1 MTCREVKDLL
11 DARLDNELD
20 VASMAGVDRHLAECR
35 ACSAQYAALQSL
47 HRDIAAADLSYAPP
61 PALERKLAARFL
73 ESHASRSVW
82 SQSWRGFFA
91 LVGAAACL
99 LLIVSLSVV
108 RGGRQTEAIAA
119 EVLDSHLRALQP
131 NHLVD
136 VPSSDQHTVKPWFQ
150 GKTSFSPPVRDL
162 ASQGFPLVG
171 GRLDVIRQ
179 QPVAALVYRRRQHV
193 ISLYV
198 TPSAAT
204 DAKPASLNLSGYHLL
219 YWTQNG
225 MGYWAVSDVDP
236 ADLRVFG
243 ELMR

>member
-1 MTCREVKDLL
+1 
-11 DARLDNELD
+11 
-20 VASMAGVDRHLAECR
+20 
-35 ACSAQYAALQSL
+35 
-47 HRDIAAADLSYAPP
+47 
-61 PALERKLAARFL
+61 
-73 ESHASRSVW
+73 
-82 SQSWRGFFA
+82 
-91 LVGAAACL
+91 
-99 LLIVSLSVV
+99 
-108 RGGRQTEAIAA
+108 
-119 EVLDSHLRALQP
+119 
-131 NHLVD
+131 
-136 VPSSDQHTVKPWFQ
+136 PSSDQHTVKPWFQ